1 MRTVRDILNSK
12 TKSFNIISQEE
23 TVYKALQM
31 LNSVNLSYLV
41 VMDNEE
47 YKGIIS
53 ERDYSRKVI
62 LKGRHSSDTKVKDIM
77 SVDVPM
83 VSVNDTVEKCFHL
96 IDDHKTRYLLAFDD
110 EQFAGVITINDLLRQ
125 VLAARSDVFDSG
137 DVSRLLDNDEKIF

>member
-12 TKSFNIISQEE
+12 TKSFNTISPEE
-23 TVYKALQM
+23 TVFNALQM
-31 LNSVNLSYLV
+31 LNAVNLSYLV
-41 VMDNEE
+41 VMDGEE

-62 LKGRHSSDTKVKDIM
+62 LQGKHSNDTKVKEIM

-83 VSVNDTVEKCFHL
+83 IDINDSVEKCLHL

-110 EQFAGVITINDLLRQ
+110 DQFAGVITINDLLRL
-125 VLAARSDVFDSG
+125 VMKARTDVFDNAT
-137 DVSRLLDNDEKIF
+137 VSRLLDNDERIF

>member
-12 TKSFNIISQEE
+12 TKSLNIISEEE

-41 VMDNEE
+41 VMDNDEF
-47 YKGIIS
+47 KGIIS

-62 LKGRHSSDTKVKDIM
+62 LKGRHSSDTKVKEIM
-77 SVDVPM
+77 SVDIPI
-83 VSVNDTVEKCFHL
+83 VSLSDTVEKCFHL
-96 IDDHKTRYLLAFDD
+96 VDDHKTRYLLAFDD

-137 DVSRLLDNDEKIF
+137 AVSRLLDNDEKIF

>member
-23 TVYKALQM
+23 TVYNALQM

-41 VMDNEE
+41 VMDNGN

-77 SVDVPM
+77 SVDIPL
-83 VSVNDTVEKCFHL
+83 VSLDDTVEKCFHL
-96 IDDHKTRYLLAFDD
+96 IDDHKTRYLLAFDG

-125 VLAARSDVFDSG
+125 VLTARSDVFDSG
-137 DVSRLLDNDEKIF
+137 AVSKLLDNDERIF

>member
-12 TKSFNIISQEE
+12 TKSFNVISQEE
-23 TVYKALQM
+23 TVYNALQM

-41 VMDNEE
+41 VMDNDV

-77 SVDVPM
+77 SVDIPI
-83 VSVNDTVEKCFHL
+83 VNLEDTVEKCFHL

-125 VLAARSDVFDSG
+125 VLAARSDVFDS
-137 DVSRLLDNDEKIF
+137 DAVSRLLDNDERIF

>member
-77 SVDVPM
+77 SVDVPR

>member
-1 MRTVRDILNSK
+1 MRTVRDILDSK

-23 TVYKALQM
+23 TVYNALQM

-41 VMDNEE
+41 VMDNDV

-62 LKGRHSSDTKVKDIM
+62 LKGRHSSDTKVKEIM
-77 SVDVPM
+77 SVDMPI
-83 VSVNDTVEKCFHL
+83 VNLDDTVEKCFHL
-96 IDDHKTRYLLAFDD
+96 VDDHKTRYLLAFDD

-137 DVSRLLDNDEKIF
+137 AVSRLLDNDERIF

>member
-12 TKSFNIISQEE
+12 TKSLNIISQEE

-41 VMDNEE
+41 VMDNED

-83 VSVNDTVEKCFHL
+83 VSVNDTVERCFHL

-110 EQFAGVITINDLLRQ
+110 KQFAGVITINDLLRQ